1 MNIIDNNIANII
13 VDNITKNI
21 INVNINDYANNNYV
35 IQFFI

>member
-35 IQFFI
+35 I